1 MEDIGG
7 DRVNDDQEAVERNDE
22 NPYDE
27 EHERHESDIFDKAFP
42 LMDIL
47 DERFNSQNVF
57 VLSPHRRCAC
67 HSLNLFCK
75 YEIFKNMDPSPKNLF
90 DSTDRKLKSIWAK
103 QNRSAKVS
111 DNIRKL
117 LGKLFII
124 NNETRWN
131 SYFSFSLTD
140 VKWLILLQSWHSFP
154 AAVQS
159 ALLWYSLLP
168 QL

>member
-67 HSLNLFCK
+67 HSLNLICK
-75 YEIFKNMDPSPKNLF
+75 FDNFKNMNPSLKNLF
-90 DSTDRKLKSIWAK
+90 DSTDEVP
-103 QNRSAKVS
+103 RS
-111 DNIRKL
+111 L
-117 LGKLFII
+117 II
-124 NNETRWN
+124 
-131 SYFSFSLTD
+131 
-140 VKWLILLQSWHSFP
+140 
-154 AAVQS
+154 S
-159 ALLWYSLLP
+159 ASASGNYSS
-168 QL
+168 